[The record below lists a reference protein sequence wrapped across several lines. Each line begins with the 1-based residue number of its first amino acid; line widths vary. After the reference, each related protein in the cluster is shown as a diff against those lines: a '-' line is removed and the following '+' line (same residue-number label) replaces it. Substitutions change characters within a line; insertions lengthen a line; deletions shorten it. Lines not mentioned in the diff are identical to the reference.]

1 MTLLFFSSGTVVKT
15 VLSVQGGMGL
25 TLSRKTKTP
34 HAMQCCQEKKKK
46 KIHSLTHLQNS
57 LCHVR

>member
-34 HAMQCCQEKKKK
+34 HAMQCCQEKKKRK
-46 KIHSLTHLQNS
+46 FI
-57 LCHVR
+57 V